1 VKDWRTGTRAE
12 SGRYKRSRS
21 LPNDSSRSRIAA
33 NRVPPAKQAPGEEA
47 EAEPVRD
54 VPGND
59 VMCQAL
65 RKLATVKMPSSA
77 SRWPNS
83 RRLVGP
89 QASPLARGLALVRP
103 HPLSRRGGATVGA
116 DSKARRCRKLSLV
129 PLGPWKRCTVRRDRW
144 AHESARLRLSSPEV
158 VGNPS
163 SKTGL
168 IRPHRSGLVKHKR
181 ETGRVASADFSAVWH
196 RSVSLR
202 FPKSRLTPA
211 AGDWKSRVH
220 VTDGPARFGLAGV
233 PGGPA

>member
-1 VKDWRTGTRAE
+1 MTRRDHASQQIE
-12 SGRYKRSRS
+12 CHPPNRLLEKRLRLSQLETS
-21 LPNDSSRSRIAA
+21 
-33 NRVPPAKQAPGEEA
+33 
-47 EAEPVRD
+47 
-54 VPGND
+54 PGND

-168 IRPHRSGLVKHKR
+168 IRPPSIRIGQAQTRNRSGC
-181 ETGRVASADFSAVWH
+181 
-196 RSVSLR
+196 
-202 FPKSRLTPA
+202 
-211 AGDWKSRVH
+211 
-220 VTDGPARFGLAGV
+220 FG
-233 PGGPA
+233 